1 MIKYL
6 SQCHPVSLLL
16 ALLLWQGSA
25 HAQAEGQSSQPIISS
40 QIEELKAEVQ
50 QLRQLIEQQQS
61 ALKAMQKRMDE
72 REVAS
77 DAGAARSVP
86 PGNVRADT
94 GTAAPRQSAASA
106 LNAQTPDQAGPPAGW
121 NGNRFFIRSPDAH
134 FQSDIIGY
142 AQLDF
147 HGYQSGNH
155 PPNTFLIRR
164 ARLGV
169 EGRLERYFDYKLEGD
184 FSDTNNTLL
193 RDLYG

>member
-94 GTAAPRQSAASA
+94 GTAAPRQSV
-106 LNAQTPDQAGPPAGW
+106 LHPQPGRPFPVGHH
-121 NGNRFFIRSPDAH
+121 RLRS
-134 FQSDIIGY
+134 
-142 AQLDF
+142 
-147 HGYQSGNH
+147 
-155 PPNTFLIRR
+155 
-164 ARLGV
+164 ARLP
-169 EGRLERYFDYKLEGD
+169 RLSIRQ
-184 FSDTNNTLL
+184 
-193 RDLYG
+193 